1 MIKVPAEK
9 LARAVEKHLLPGLLR
24 HLAEQQR
31 TQQQENEKRSS

>member
-24 HLAEQQR
+24 NMAEQQR
-31 TQQQENEKRSS
+31 TQQQDTKKSS

>member
-31 TQQQENEKRSS
+31 TQQVNEKRSS

>member
-24 HLAEQQR
+24 YLAEQQR
-31 TQQQENEKRSS
+31 SQQQEKKSS

>member
-24 HLAEQQR
+24 HLAGQQR
-31 TQQQENEKRSS
+31 TQQQDEKKSS

>member
-1 MIKVPAEK
+1 MIKVPADK

-31 TQQQENEKRSS
+31 TQQQQEKKSS

>member
-24 HLAEQQR
+24 HLAEQQKS
-31 TQQQENEKRSS
+31 QQQEKKSS